1 MIIQLQIPAPDRGS
15 IRIVGC
21 WKVFISLPIS
31 DFFSYVGTNLSM
43 TEYTFSPILLAKAMD
58 YKKVYLGDLN
68 KIQNTFKLT
77 FALNKQV
84 SEIKKMSF
92 LKS

>member
-1 MIIQLQIPAPDRGS
+1 
-15 IRIVGC
+15 
-21 WKVFISLPIS
+21 
-31 DFFSYVGTNLSM
+31 M

-68 KIQNTFKLT
+68 KIQNTFKVT
-77 FALNKQV
+77 FALNEHA

-92 LKS
+92 LNTLLKIQVESRLEYAILNVLPYELAP